1 MNYPKKNI
9 MLLLMCCLII
19 SAALG
24 LILAEENAVRAGTL
38 LRLGDREEEVKVLQ
52 QRLQKLSLYDGP
64 MTGFYGDKTRYAVE
78 RLQQVS
84 NLRPDGIAGTKTL
97 AALEKLEGNLDH
109 YPELKIYTHNA
120 EVFYLQRLLR
130 DLGYLN
136 AEPSGLFRTLTH
148 RAVQGFQR
156 NKGLEADG
164 VVGRSTWLA
173 LEKNSRL
180 AEPGEDKTGRSDESS
195 LRIEEEKPEE
205 KPEDSEERIS
215 PDTAEIEDDRGEK
228 VFQDTE
234 RVQQQ
239 EEEPDPAAM
248 PLLREGDS
256 GEEVREL
263 QRLLQSH
270 GFYSAQIDGQF
281 GYQTMLAVKQF
292 QNLSGLQVDS
302 VVGTNTWRELLA
314 ESSGETIYYT
324 VQPGDS
330 LWALARRLNTTVDK
344 LRASNNISG
353 DHIRAGDRLRVPGDG
368 IATAEIRDLHWNE
381 VDPLIPEGKIFTITD
396 VETGLSFR
404 GRRLYGTVHAD
415 VEPASRRDTEVKR
428 RIYGGSWSWDRRAVV
443 VHINNMLIAASING
457 VPHGGQEIT
466 SNNYPGHFC
475 MHFRGSRLH
484 NSGGLDPDHQGM
496 VEEAAEEVWP
506 ISGN

>member
-1 MNYPKKNI
+1 MNFSKKNI
-9 MLLLMCCLII
+9 VALVICCLII
-19 SAALG
+19 TAALG
-24 LILAEENAVRAGTL
+24 LALTEENTVRAGPL

-52 QRLQKLSLYDGP
+52 QRLQDLGLYDGP
-64 MTGFYGDKTRYAVE
+64 LTGFYGDQTRYAVE

-84 NLRPDGIAGTKTL
+84 NLPPDGIAGQKTL

-120 EVFYLQRLLR
+120 KVFYLQRLLR

-136 AEPSGLFRTLTH
+136 AEPSGLFRALTH
-148 RAVQGFQR
+148 RAVQSFQR
-156 NKGLEADG
+156 NMGLEADG

-180 AEPGEDKTGRSDESS
+180 AEPGENITDRSDEKS
-195 LRIEEEKPEE
+195 LRPEKE
-205 KPEDSEERIS
+205 KPEDSKERIS
-215 PDTAEIEDDRGEK
+215 PDTTEIEDDSEEQ
-228 VFQDTE
+228 VFQDTK
-234 RVQQQ
+234 RVKQQ
-239 EEEPDPAAM
+239 EEKPDSAAM

-302 VVGTNTWRELLA
+302 VVGPNTWRELLA
-314 ESSGETIYYT
+314 ESSGDTIYYT

-330 LWALARRLNTTVDK
+330 LWTLARRLNTSVNK
-344 LRASNNISG
+344 LRAANNISG
-353 DHIRAGDRLRVPGDG
+353 DHIRVGDRLRVPGDG

-381 VDPLIPEGKIFTITD
+381 VDLLIPEGKIFTITD
-396 VETGLSFR
+396 LETGLSFR
-404 GRRLYGTVHAD
+404 VRRLYGNVHAD
-415 VEPASRRDTEVKR
+415 VEPVTRRDTEVKR

-443 VHINNMLIAASING
+443 VHINNMLIAGSING
-457 VPHGGQEIT
+457 MPHGGQEIT

-475 MHFRGSRLH
+475 LHFRGSRLH

-496 VEEAAEEVWP
+496 VEEAAEEIWP